1 MRPTKQFAT
10 PPRRVALFVTC
21 MVDTL
26 YPEVGLAAAE
36 LLERH
41 GVEVVF
47 PYEQTCCGQ
56 PAFNAGF
63 RDEARAL
70 ARRYLDVFEPFIRQ
84 GVVDAIVVPSGSCA
98 AMVTHF
104 YSALFEDPSMAA
116 DRRRA
121 EELAA
126 VTFELTEFLVDV
138 LGVTATG
145 ARFEGKVTYHA
156 SCHLLRE
163 MGIDEQPRT
172 LLANVEDAE
181 LVDLVGH
188 DECCGFGGLF
198 SIKNPEISTA
208 MGRRKCLN
216 LEQSGA
222 DVVAM
227 CDVSCLTHINGLLGK
242 QGQRIRAVHIAEIL
256 NSQVDVV
263 ETPEELPRDEA
274 PASVSK
280 PPAAGGQPRRWQ
292 DVR

>member
-21 MVDTL
+21 LVDML

-70 ARRYLDVFEPFIRQ
+70 ARRYLDVFEPFVQQ
-84 GVVDAIVVPSGSCA
+84 GMVDAIVAPSGSCT

-104 YSALFEDPSMAA
+104 YSVLFEDPSMAA
-116 DRRRA
+116 DQQRA
-121 EELAA
+121 EALAA

-145 ARFEGKVTYHA
+145 ARLEGKITYHA

-163 MGIDEQPRT
+163 MGIDRQPRT
-172 LLANVEDAE
+172 LLANVEGAE
-181 LVDLVGH
+181 LVDLAGH

-222 DVVAM
+222 DAVAV
-227 CDVSCLTHINGLLGK
+227 CDVSCLTHINGLLSK
-242 QGQRIRAVHIAEIL
+242 QAQRIRAVHIAEIL
-256 NSQVDVV
+256 NSQVDVA
-263 ETPEELPRDEA
+263 ETPAEPQRDEA
-274 PASVSK
+274 ASSTSK
-280 PPAAGGQPRRWQ
+280 PPAEGGQPRRWQ

>member
-1 MRPTKQFAT
+1 
-10 PPRRVALFVTC
+10 
-21 MVDTL
+21 
-26 YPEVGLAAAE
+26 
-36 LLERH
+36 
-41 GVEVVF
+41 
-47 PYEQTCCGQ
+47 
-56 PAFNAGF
+56 
-63 RDEARAL
+63 
-70 ARRYLDVFEPFIRQ
+70 
-84 GVVDAIVVPSGSCA
+84 
-98 AMVTHF
+98 MVTHF
-104 YSALFEDPSMAA
+104 YSALFEDLSMAA
-116 DRRRA
+116 ERRRA
-121 EELAA
+121 EELAV

-227 CDVSCLTHINGLLGK
+227 CDVSSPDAH
-242 QGQRIRAVHIAEIL
+242 QRAVGQAGAAHSRRAHR
-256 NSQVDVV
+256 
-263 ETPEELPRDEA
+263 RD
-274 PASVSK
+274 PQ
-280 PPAAGGQPRRWQ
+280 QPGRCGRNA
-292 DVR
+292 